1 MTTLG
6 NVPDLLTA
14 HCVVLCVSDS
24 ISAGHDANG
33 KEIESLLH
41 EKGHELIY
49 RRIVKNQPEAI
60 KEAIGDALGEENCDF
75 IVTTGGTG
83 ISRKDVT
90 INVLSELYEEE
101 LPGFGELFR
110 ALVFQELG
118 STALRTR
125 ACAGLIEG
133 RPVFSLPGSPAAV
146 KIGMEN
152 LILPEIGA
160 LLADLSH

>member
-1 MTTLG
+1 MTMLG

-14 HCVVLCVSDS
+14 HCVVLCISDS
-24 ISAGHDANG
+24 ISASHDANG

-41 EKGHELIY
+41 EKGHELVY
-49 RRIVKNQPEAI
+49 RRIIKNQPEAI
-60 KEAIGDALGEENCDF
+60 KEAIGDALAEEQCDF

-90 INVLSELYEEE
+90 IKVLSELFEEE

-110 ALVFQELG
+110 WLIFQELG

-133 RPVFSLPGSPAAV
+133 RPVFSLPGAHNAV

-152 LILPEIGA
+152 LILPEIGN
-160 LLADLSH
+160 LLGDLAH